1 MLTLEKVVLMGVMLL
16 WRSGGGHRIVKS
28 VSVWINAGKV
38 VRDIK
43 AACCPSDRVSVLRLL
58 DRHGLAVALSSTVLL
73 V

>member
-1 MLTLEKVVLMGVMLL
+1 MGVMLL
-16 WRSGGGHRIVKS
+16 WRSGGGGHRIVKS